1 MNFGQKLRSLRE
13 EKHITQQELAEKLG
27 YVTNS
32 YVSDVEKGQFIPSEA
47 NLKKIAKAFNSP
59 LARLKDLLLESKLEE
74 MGIKEPEPAF
84 VSMFKDYPRLTKREK
99 TEIIKTYLKI
109 KEKKKKK

>member
-1 MNFGQKLRSLRE
+1 MNFGQKLRNLRE
-13 EKHITQQELAEKLG
+13 EKGITQQELAEKLG

-47 NLKKIAKAFNSP
+47 NLKKIAKVFNSP

-74 MGIKEPEPAF
+74 MGIKESAF
-84 VSMFKDYPRLTKREK
+84 ISMFKDYPRLTKREK
-99 TEIIKTYLKI
+99 REIIKTYLKI
-109 KEKKKKK
+109 KEKKKK

>member
-47 NLKKIAKAFNSP
+47 NLKKIAKVFNSP

-74 MGIKEPEPAF
+74 MGIKEPAF

-99 TEIIKTYLKI
+99 EEIIKTYLKI
-109 KEKKKKK
+109 KEKKNKR